1 MDEQNGNDIRHTPKD
16 RSDTGNTARDAVI
29 VRTSVIGLAVNLVLA
44 AVKAA
49 VGLGAGSIA
58 VVLDAVNNL
67 TDALSG
73 VITILGAKLSE
84 KEPDKNHPLGYG
96 RIEYLSA
103 TLVAFLVLY
112 AGVTALAESVKKMFS
127 PRPADVVP
135 ALSLSCSMPSTTS
148 PTHSPESSR
157 SSGQSFPEKSR
168 TKSTRSA
175 TEG

>member
-1 MDEQNGNDIRHTPKD
+1 MDEHNGNDIRRTPKD

-73 VITILGAKLSE
+73 VITILGAKLSG
-84 KEPDKNHPLGYG
+84 KEPD
-96 RIEYLSA
+96 
-103 TLVAFLVLY
+103 
-112 AGVTALAESVKKMFS
+112 
-127 PRPADVVP
+127 
-135 ALSLSCSMPSTTS
+135 
-148 PTHSPESSR
+148 
-157 SSGQSFPEKSR
+157 
-168 TKSTRSA
+168 KSTRSA

>member
-1 MDEQNGNDIRHTPKD
+1 MDEHNGNDIRRTPKD

-29 VRTSVIGLAVNLVLA
+29 VRTSVIGISVNLVLA

-84 KEPDKNHPLGYG
+84 KEPDKKHPLGYG

-127 PRPADVVP
+127 PRPAEYSLI
-135 ALSLSCSMPSTTS
+135 ALALIALAVI
-148 PTHSPESSR
+148 
-157 SSGQSFPEKSR
+157 
-168 TKSTRSA
+168 TKLILGRYVGKKGEAVGSA
-175 TEG
+175 

>member
-1 MDEQNGNDIRHTPKD
+1 MDEHNGNDIRRTPKD

-29 VRTSVIGLAVNLVLA
+29 VRTSVIGISVNLVLA

-73 VITILGAKLSE
+73 VITILGAKLSG
-84 KEPDKNHPLGYG
+84 KEPDKKHPLGYG

-112 AGVTALAESVKKMFS
+112 AGVTALAESVKKMPIRRKKGRGGGFRVTAGLRS
-127 PRPADVVP
+127 RR
-135 ALSLSCSMPSTTS
+135 ALRRGALGLRALLRRAAYVC
-148 PTHSPESSR
+148 R
-157 SSGQSFPEKSR
+157 GV
-168 TKSTRSA
+168 A
-175 TEG
+175 